1 MSHSIEP
8 NSNNVELQ
16 RLVYKIQ
23 TKLGIHPKWEN
34 NLINTDAKLK
44 VYKELK
50 DKGICSR
57 LYYLRI
63 NYLKGWITKL

>member
-8 NSNNVELQ
+8 NSHSVELQ

-23 TKLGIHPKWEN
+23 TKLGIHPKWESH
-34 NLINTDAKLK
+34 LINTDTKLK